1 MFTNPKR
8 YATSLKKCNVCLYTF
23 FRFFAAVIPHLTVK
37 CFLYKVHSRYIGSSY
52 ANIKIEHRD
61 IWRGKNTSLKIHKA
75 LSPEHEKGQ
84 QAGIKMLL
92 TT

>member
-1 MFTNPKR
+1 MFTNSKR
-8 YATSLKKCNVCLYTF
+8 YATSLKKYVCLYTF
-23 FRFFAAVIPHLTVK
+23 FRFFVAVIPHLTVK
-37 CFLYKVHSRYIGSSY
+37 CFLYKVCSRYIGSSY
-52 ANIKIEHRD
+52 ANIKIEHRH